1 MTRPV
6 PPRYDYSLIVASVTD
21 GDTIRAHLSR
31 SEEQDGDEDFTATL
45 TRRSRDPRGLPIRVL
60 WVDTP
65 ELRSKDPEER
75 AQAAL
80 ARADTIAWLAAHVG
94 KLRVETAGRD
104 DLSRHLG
111 DIYAAGDRSNTLSQ
125 HLIRDRGWPVF
136 EENA

>member
-31 SEEQDGDEDFTATL
+31 SEELDGDDDFTATV
-45 TRRSRDPRGLPIRVL
+45 TYRSRDPRGLPIRVL

-65 ELRSKDPEER
+65 EMRAKDPAER
-75 AQAAL
+75 IQAGL
-80 ARADTIAWLAAHVG
+80 ARDDVITWLAKYPG

-111 DIYAAGDRSNTLSQ
+111 DIYVTGDRGNTLSQ
-125 HLIRDRGWPVF
+125 YLIRDRGWLPF